1 MNDAIL
7 TAWCMGIIGTLCASA
22 IAAELWRSRERWRN
36 EAERLR
42 GRCVDLHAENAN
54 LREELSRRSK

>member
-1 MNDAIL
+1 MNDVIL
-7 TAWCMGIIGTLCASA
+7 TTWCIGAIATFSVSV

-42 GRCVDLHAENAN
+42 GRCIDLHAENAN
-54 LREELSRRSK
+54 LRNELSRRTK